1 MRALTQACTHAMPAT
16 YACYLCATYACY
28 LCLLPMPVMS
38 LNPIIENE
46 NIKNEN
52 IKKETLKFQN
62 KLKKKH

>member
-1 MRALTQACTHAMPAT
+1 
-16 YACYLCATYACY
+16 
-28 LCLLPMPVMS
+28 MPVMS